1 MDKRELNA
9 QIELDRAEKEF
20 VKFKDSALLFCNIIE
35 AMFRKFNIHLS
46 YKRQNRQTFEI
57 TSEG

>member
-20 VKFKDSALLFCNIIE
+20 VKFISWAEQVLIFDIKNNI
-35 AMFRKFNIHLS
+35 FNI
-46 YKRQNRQTFEI
+46 YI
-57 TSEG
+57 I